1 MRLPTEPGA
10 RLNCIREVLQK
21 CTVSLTDRQNTYS
34 NLRSWYLYGTDD
46 GRARY
51 NKLYPHIGTLAAYLY
66 AQESTRFGISLG
78 PTAPQD
84 ALAEA
89 EAVADR
95 LREVWHDSGGDA
107 LTASEVRWSLVYG
120 CALLKFIWQN
130 NEITVFGVD
139 PGSFG
144 VYREE
149 LNSLDRQEAVVHLFK
164 MDKAALAAIFIAG
177 GKSVDEAQALV
188 AGFGPKQ
195 SEDSGV
201 PQNYVGQLVVGLQN
215 PIQLTAPAAGEI
227 AGGITGIGASDVS
240 YTPNSEAEVLELQ
253 ELWIWDDE
261 TKDYRVVTLIE
272 KDFVLFDRPN
282 IFLKGELPFV
292 PIVPDPL
299 DDYFWGYSQV
309 DALTPLQNWREK
321 RMNQLDRLFQ
331 RQVNPP
337 MVFSGFMGGVQ
348 DEKAASVMRRG
359 GILAN
364 SQTPGAKVEM
374 LYPQM
379 PPEAFGEINQID
391 EMFSETIGLSQTL
404 QGAAQPGVRSAGHAS
419 LLMQSGSGRLIR
431 RALNIEAALERAGS
445 LLLKMLKVH
454 DAEVLRTGLGYRFIA
469 KLFTDDCSV
478 RISSHSSSPLFAGQL
493 EAQALQLMELGII
506 DGDSYLDM
514 TDPPMS
520 SVLRQRLRDREQKKQ
535 QEIAAIAQSMPEPE
549 KASFL
554 ATVLTGAKNML
565 AKKR

>member
-1 MRLPTEPGA
+1 MRLPAEPQA
-10 RLNCIREVLQK
+10 RLNFIRDVLQK
-21 CTVSLTDRQNTYS
+21 CSVSLTDRQNGYGS
-34 NLRSWYLYGTDD
+34 LRSWYLYGMDD

-51 NKLYPHIGTLAAYLY
+51 NKLYPHIGTLASYLY

-84 ALAEA
+84 SLAEA
-89 EAVADR
+89 DTVADR
-95 LREVWHDSGGDA
+95 LREVWHDSGADG
-107 LTASEVRWSLVYG
+107 LTASQVRWSLVYG
-120 CALLKFIWQN
+120 SALLKFIWQN

-149 LNSLDRQEAVVHLFK
+149 LNSLDRQEAVVHFFK
-164 MDKAALAAIFIAG
+164 LDKAALEVILVAG
-177 GKSVDEAQALV
+177 GKTPDEAHALV
-188 AGFGPKQ
+188 ESFGPKQ
-195 SEDSGV
+195 SEESGV
-201 PQNYVGQLVVGLQN
+201 PQNYVGQLVVGQQN
-215 PIQLTAPAAGEI
+215 PILLAPPAAGEI
-227 AGGITGIGASDVS
+227 AGGIAGIGASATG
-240 YTPNSEAEVLELQ
+240 YTAQSDAEVLELQ

-261 TKDYRVVTLIE
+261 GGDYRVITLVE

-282 IFLKGELPFV
+282 IFIKGELPFV

-309 DALTPLQNWREK
+309 DALTPLQGWREK

-337 MVFSGFMGGVQ
+337 MVFSGFLGGVQ
-348 DEKAASVMRRG
+348 DEKAAAVMRRG
-359 GILAN
+359 GVLAN

-404 QGAAQPGVRSAGHAS
+404 QGGAQPGVRSAGHAS

-454 DAEVLRTGLGYRFIA
+454 DAEVLRTGQGYRFIA

-506 DGDSYLDM
+506 DGDSYIEM

-535 QEIAAIAQSMPEPE
+535 QQIAQISQSMPEPE
-549 KASFL
+549 KANFL
-554 ATVLTGAKNML
+554 ATVLAGAKNML
-565 AKKR
+565 SKKR